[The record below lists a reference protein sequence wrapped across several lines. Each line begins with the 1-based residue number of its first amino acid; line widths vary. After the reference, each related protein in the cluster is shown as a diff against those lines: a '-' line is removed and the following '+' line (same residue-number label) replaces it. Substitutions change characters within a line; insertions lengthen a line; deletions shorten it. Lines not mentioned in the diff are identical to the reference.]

1 MSIDY
6 YKQGDIMR
14 TAKRIIAI
22 LAADLRKRRDI
33 YRQCSADDKL
43 ENNFEGC
50 MLLGEYIEF
59 ERQLDDA
66 SFKAQ
71 ARQATGSTAGKQ
83 GQAGG
88 GRPHDGSSP

>member
-1 MSIDY
+1 M
-6 YKQGDIMR
+6 K
-14 TAKRIIAI
+14 TAKRIIAY

-33 YRQCSADDKL
+33 YRQCIADDKL
-43 ENNFEGC
+43 ENNLEGC

-88 GRPHDGSSP
+88 GKPMTGQAHSI